1 MCEGRSDDCVV
12 LRSMA
17 GGKPWLCVWTLV
29 ALWAWNSG
37 SCTILCLSQY
47 EEIDISMVDEAVNED
62 REGEGVG
69 ENSVVA

>member
-1 MCEGRSDDCVV
+1 
-12 LRSMA
+12 
-17 GGKPWLCVWTLV
+17 
-29 ALWAWNSG
+29 
-37 SCTILCLSQY
+37 LCLYQY